1 MQKFHH
7 LRALALLGALIL
19 YFFLWPI
26 CCCAARPTWSPSVTD
41 ISMQISANGG
51 GSLKSNLTLSNQT
64 YRYLMT
70 ATGISDNM
78 GTNDKIVD
86 LFNAS
91 SGTYSRSDKG
101 TAVHNDQ
108 PDENVYEII
117 NNRQESAISGGGES
131 ATNSDSLTTSIYEL
145 FDLRKRKRKFVS
157 SNQVLSRTDRSVYLN
172 SSNSKNNSVS
182 GAKRVKNKS
191 KSSTLE
197 RNERS
202 ANLSHITGSARKIQL
217 YIKNRFL
224 QLLPDGTING
234 TTDDLSDFSKLR
246 FSLFIPYQF
255 TNIGACKRLCWKFST
270 QLDEQC

>member
-51 GSLKSNLTLSNQT
+51 GSLKSNLTLSNRT
-64 YRYLMT
+64 YRDLMT

-86 LFNAS
+86 LFNAL
-91 SGTYSRSDKG
+91 SGVYSKADISDKG
-101 TAVHNDQ
+101 NDQ
-108 PDENVYEII
+108 PDKNVYEII
-117 NNRQESAISGGGES
+117 DNRQESVISGGGES

-157 SNQVLSRTDRSVYLN
+157 SNQVLSRTDRSVHLN

-224 QLLPDGTING
+224 QLLPDGTVNG

-246 FSLFIPYQF
+246 FSLFIRYQF
-255 TNIGACKRLCWKFST
+255 TNIGACKRLC
-270 QLDEQC
+270 